1 MQCRLYGESRRD
13 TREEEEQ
20 DVWQTGNC
28 EKEEEQREQTVA
40 LALTDAMDTFV
51 TSKASW

>member
-1 MQCRLYGESRRD
+1 VKVGAIRVRR
-13 TREEEEQ
+13 RSKMCGRQEI
-20 DVWQTGNC
+20 VRKKKSK
-28 EKEEEQREQTVA
+28 EKQTVA